1 LLIDGWEVDVRLKK
15 ETIFFLAVLGV
26 VALTCPSESL
36 ADMSFQ
42 EIFMK
47 GKAAFVGR
55 VVLIE
60 EIVVDDNKTIA
71 EAELKV
77 MKLYYG
83 VDGTENT
90 RLKICYLRKAT
101 DPERIPVNFDLG
113 RDYII
118 ILNNAISASA
128 IDFTSGTPEQ
138 PGERELDLAYLIADS
153 FFDPYFY
160 PRRRDAKSGHK
171 NEPWR
176 LFSVN
181 KNSALYRVNAER
193 AEIERWAKE
202 RALELEGEK

>member
-1 LLIDGWEVDVRLKK
+1 MGGGCQVEERNDILSGRFGSGGANL
-15 ETIFFLAVLGV
+15 
-26 VALTCPSESL
+26 
-36 ADMSFQ
+36 SFR
-42 EIFMK
+42 
-47 GKAAFVGR
+47 VTGR
-55 VVLIE
+55 H
-60 EIVVDDNKTIA
+60 
-71 EAELKV
+71 ELSRDFH
-77 MKLYYG
+77 